1 LAKMMAN
8 LSHIFGWI
16 EKLSHIFQK
25 KWKMRLNLFV
35 GGTYVP
41 ATLLFVCDEAG
52 KVSAFNSAMPLSGL
66 NGRQAI

>member
-41 ATLLFVCDEAG
+41 ATFMSKYLLRRDRISIKKSVFYYH
-52 KVSAFNSAMPLSGL
+52 NY
-66 NGRQAI
+66 

>member
-1 LAKMMAN
+1 MAKMMAN

-41 ATLLFVCDEAG
+41 ATFEHLKC
-52 KVSAFNSAMPLSGL
+52 PCQ
-66 NGRQAI
+66 GRFIIPQS